1 MTGHPARHLSP
12 DDIDAWLAGALGPE
26 ARRHLE
32 ECSACRELARAER
45 ELVRAL
51 AALPHLAPR
60 EDLAERVMAAVR
72 IPDPFAL
79 RALAGAGRRLLRSRR
94 ALAVAAGLVVVML
107 GAMGASV
114 AWTLAHRGLL
124 AALSDWATG
133 EALRWAWVGLRGAA
147 LNLLERPELGGVRRL
162 LDAPA
167 LLALVSALG
176 SLGYV
181 SGVLALRRLLAVP
194 GRARHAGW

>member
-1 MTGHPARHLSP
+1 MTGHFARHLSP
-12 DDIDAWLAGALGPE
+12 DDIDAWLAGAPAPE

-32 ECSACRELARAER
+32 ACSACRDLALAER

-51 AALPHLAPR
+51 AALPRLAPR
-60 EDLAERVMAAVR
+60 EDLADRVMAAVR

-79 RALAGAGRRLLRSRR
+79 RALAAAGRRLLGSRR
-94 ALAVAAGLVVVML
+94 SLAIAAGLAVVL
-107 GAMGASV
+107 LAAMGASA
-114 AWTLAHRGLL
+114 AWTLEHRGLL

-133 EALRWAWVGLRGAA
+133 EALRWAWVALRGAA
-147 LNLLERPELGGVRRL
+147 LNLLEQPGLGGLRRL
-162 LDAPA
+162 VEAPA

-176 SLGYV
+176 SLGYL